1 MRCSPGCIQL
11 PQFHSA
17 SREHGC
23 LGGAGLDS
31 FLCLLKHFQLNP
43 VEFNLF
49 LLINFPVSLP
59 TPLRTPRHYYSKHN
73 RKGLFFSTNFLTEET
88 ARFPPSR
95 I

>member
-1 MRCSPGCIQL
+1 ML
-11 PQFHSA
+11 PKLHPAPTDPFSLQRAWLFW
-17 SREHGC
+17 
-23 LGGAGLDS
+23 GAGLDS
-31 FLCLLKHFQLNP
+31 FLRLLKHFQLNP

-49 LLINFPVSLP
+49 LLINFPVFLP

-73 RKGLFFSTNFLTEET
+73 RKGLFFSANFLTEET

>member
-1 MRCSPGCIQL
+1 MLRRLHPAHTVPFSLQRAWL
-11 PQFHSA
+11 F
-17 SREHGC
+17 
-23 LGGAGLDS
+23 GGAGLDS